1 MGVYSFLSLGLVDC
15 YVKREE
21 ALLGVFDYVIALDS
35 YHELDYSLEAH
46 EQRKIRINYKVIIL
60 IEFICD
66 GEGIAAFGIL
76 SSFGGVMRGV
86 CRIWWAI
93 FYCDRGLGVDFVIID
108 IAAVFFVLV
117 IPIGGDYFNYLLL
130 CFF

>member
-21 ALLGVFDYVIALDS
+21 ALLGVFDYVVALDS
-35 YHELDYSLEAH
+35 YHKLDYSLEAH

-60 IEFICD
+60 IEFICE

-76 SSFGGVMRGV
+76 SSFGRVMRGV
-86 CRIWWAI
+86 CRISWAI

>member
-1 MGVYSFLSLGLVDC
+1 MGVYSFLSLGLIDC

-21 ALLGVFDYVIALDS
+21 ALLGVFDYVVALDS

-46 EQRKIRINYKVIIL
+46 EERKIRINYKVIIL
-60 IEFICD
+60 MEFICE

-76 SSFGGVMRGV
+76 WSFGGVMREV

-93 FYCDRGLGVDFVIID
+93 FYCDRGLGADFVIID